1 LNLQQLRVQSKL
13 WKTHNKNAQG
23 WTLYCV
29 NDVKDVERGQRSL
42 QIMII
47 NEKKNYHFVTIVCN

>member
-1 LNLQQLRVQSKL
+1 MNLQKLHVQSKL
-13 WKTHNKNAQG
+13 WKRHNRNAQG

-29 NDVKDVERGQRSL
+29 NDVKNVEMGQGNL